1 MHNIK
6 DIVFLP
12 NYEFEGY
19 SGKAFKV
26 GAGVTV
32 LEIYKAA
39 DAHGVTVLGGIAPV
53 SQLTSRKI
61 FNEY

>member
-12 NYEFEGY
+12 RYEFEGY

-26 GAGVTV
+26 GAGVT
-32 LEIYKAA
+32 LEEIYKAA
-39 DAHGVTVLGGIAPV
+39 SANGVTVLGGICPV
-53 SQLTSRKI
+53 CFL
-61 FNEY
+61 